1 MKIILDLPEWP
12 DDEHRDWYIIAGSEQ
27 RAYFKHNE
35 RKWHVKTSRCV
46 MCGNCCVNLP
56 KGQYELDA
64 KGDCIHLG
72 QDGPD
77 KRPCKLGVM
86 RPWPCI
92 EGDPTK
98 GQWGEQAGCSIR
110 YDGEK

>member
-1 MKIILDLPEWP
+1 MKIEIEIPEWAE
-12 DDEHRDWYIIAGSEQ
+12 DEYKDWFIISGSEQ

-35 RKWHVKTSRCV
+35 KKWHIKTKGCV

-72 QDGPD
+72 QDGD
-77 KRPCKLGVM
+77 KRPCNLGIM
-86 RPWPCI
+86 SPWTCI

-98 GQWGEQAGCSIR
+98 GQWGKLAGCSIR
-110 YDGEK
+110 YDGDK